1 MSCINVQP
9 SQIVRGQTTD
19 VVLQVI
25 RNSKSPLYLQ
35 KQVGLIKNTAAP
47 TVLERFSRVP
57 NQ

>member
-9 SQIVRGQTTD
+9 SQIVRGQTKD

-25 RNSKSPLYLQ
+25 RNSKTLNLQ
-35 KQVGLIKNTAAP
+35 KQGGLIKNIAAP
-47 TVLERFSRVP
+47 TVLERSSRVP